1 MATRKITVT
10 VPEELVESIKG
21 RVDSRGVSGYIAAA
35 AAHRDAMDRLRELAE
50 QIEEEYG
57 PLSEEE
63 QQAALDRIAA
73 LDEWHD
79 EHGAGPGSAA

>member
-1 MATRKITVT
+1 
-10 VPEELVESIKG
+10 
-21 RVDSRGVSGYIAAA
+21 
-35 AAHRDAMDRLRELAE
+35 MDRLRELAE

-79 EHGAGPGSAA
+79 EHGARPGSAA